1 MALDGARGQRA
12 RRRPDRT
19 ESDPVGRR
27 SPARAEPAGE
37 APASEVLDEF
47 AAVLKKMAADAPFDA
62 VPPDECAQEADLGVA
77 APVDETAP
85 GEGESAPGDI
95 APASPIGTYRYGVTD
110 LDGRPVTYA
119 IVRPPEGGRVIDNG
133 GGAFGFDPGSD
144 FRDLPAGETR
154 DVSFTY
160 QASDGAG
167 ATATATVTLTVTG
180 GSSGPASAG
189 GDAVEEDALREADGV
204 ETIHLDGVSGPP
216 GVGGWT
222 IALNKGEI
230 LETNEDNLL
239 LSDDAVG
246 VIILGSDTGEIFFES
261 IDRIEW

>member
-1 MALDGARGQRA
+1 MALNRARGQRA
-12 RRRPDRT
+12 RRKPDRT

-27 SPARAEPAGE
+27 STGRAGPVGE
-37 APASEVLDEF
+37 APTSEVLDEF
-47 AAVLKKMAADAPFDA
+47 TAVLKKMAADAPFGA
-62 VPPDECAQEADLGVA
+62 VPPPEPSQDADPADA
-77 APVDETAP
+77 APGGV
-85 GEGESAPGDI
+85 

-119 IVRPPEGGRVIDNG
+119 IVSPPEGGQVIDNG
-133 GGAFGFDPGSD
+133 GGTFVFDPGSD

-154 DVSFTY
+154 DVSFVY
-160 QASDGAG
+160 QASDGEG
-167 ATATATVTLTVTG
+167 GTATATVTLTVTG
-180 GSSGPASAG
+180 GSGGSASAG
-189 GDAVEEDALREADGV
+189 GDAVEEDALREAGGI
-204 ETIHLDGVSGPP
+204 ETIYLDGVSGPP

-239 LSDDAVG
+239 LSGDAVG
-246 VIILGSDTGEIFFES
+246 VIILSSDTGEIFFEG